1 VPALFVLNLDLTA
14 DVFVALG
21 MVVAEVYILT
31 QIIPRSGPPPALTR
45 MVIGSSALL
54 GSSGVLM
61 ALLGA
66 FLQPD
71 LNTYTVV
78 LMMFNSMMLVPP
90 GLWFISLIV
99 FEDRTIRRTD
109 WFWPVAITAM
119 ATSAEVLMGLFFTVA
134 DGSPPGFLPVLA
146 GTLTSAWFLWSM
158 ASAMIALLLWI
169 PIVRGVRDPLLGLAA
184 AGIAAPFVPVDP
196 PAGAAL
202 MGGVMAITILGSLQL
217 VRSGRGAGVERVLSP
232 VVVAFLAMS
241 LAGVSIALA
250 PDALLPA
257 LAFGGVMA
265 VTMTAEFLFLVREGL
280 VRHGPTAAPASA
292 TPAGIALG
300 SGTARPTA
308 PSRP

>member
-1 VPALFVLNLDLTA
+1 VPALFVLNLGLATY
-14 DVFVALG
+14 VFVALG

-31 QIIPRSGPPPALTR
+31 QIVPRSGPPPALTR

-66 FLQPD
+66 FVRPD
-71 LNTYTVV
+71 LNSYTVV
-78 LMMFNSMMLVPP
+78 LMMFNLMMLVPP

-99 FEDRTIRRTD
+99 FEDRKIRGNS

-134 DGSPPGFLPVLA
+134 GENPPGLVPVLA

-158 ASAMIALLLWI
+158 AAAMVALLLWI
-169 PIVRGVRDPLLGLAA
+169 PFPRGVRDPLLGLAA
-184 AGIAAPFVPVDP
+184 AGVVAPLVPVNP
-196 PAGAAL
+196 PLGAAL
-202 MGGVMAITILGSLQL
+202 MGAVMAVTILEALQL
-217 VRSGRGAGVERVLSP
+217 VRNGRGAGVERVLSA

-241 LAGVSIALA
+241 LSGVAIGLA
-250 PDALLPA
+250 PASIVPA
-257 LAFGGVMA
+257 LAFGTVMA

-280 VRHGPTAAPASA
+280 VRPGAVAASLTGTAV
-292 TPAGIALG
+292 GLGLG
-300 SGTARPTA
+300 SGTARPSA